1 MSALVSV
8 REPGEL
14 RQYFERK
21 RAEGRKHSGGQ
32 CGAHK
37 LVHRVC
43 AGRNNRPFKRPI
55 TTT

>member
-21 RAEGRKHSGGQ
+21 RAEGKKPILWSMQCATSSCIACARSG
-32 CGAHK
+32 
-37 LVHRVC
+37 
-43 AGRNNRPFKRPI
+43 
-55 TTT
+55 TTGPTNGDR

>member
-21 RAEGRKHSGGQ
+21 RAEGKKPILVVNAVRN
-32 CGAHK
+32 K

-43 AGRNNRPFKRPI
+43 AASG
-55 TTT
+55 TTGPTNGDR